1 MSKVSPQ
8 KSSPLAS
15 ISPNAMKNVTSAF
28 VVLSSLVVIAINGY
42 ILNYLLNLEKSECEC
57 SAGWQ
62 RDFIKYYSVVSITVS
77 SIMILLVLSGL
88 KLTVPLKKLLNVVS
102 YILRILTLVNLFVL
116 YHYSTNL
123 VLKNCNCSA
132 NTARG
137 FMKCYSMIII
147 GVFALAIIFTI
158 VAQLVI
164 HLSN

>member
-1 MSKVSPQ
+1 MSKLSSQ
-8 KSSPLAS
+8 RSSPLPS

-57 SAGWQ
+57 SASWQ

-88 KLTVPLKKLLNVVS
+88 KLPVPLKKLLNVVS

-132 NTARG
+132 DTARG